1 MGPVSTDTPDN
12 IHATATTQFLAP
24 VRSRGGEKLVRARG
38 LSHWFGEGE
47 LAKQVLFNIDL
58 DIYAG
63 ETVIL
68 TGPSGSGKTTLL
80 TLIGGLRTVQHGSL
94 RLFGQELR
102 GMARQELVRI
112 RRQIGFIFQAHNL
125 FASLTA
131 RENVRMALELDA
143 MPRAEMDRRA
153 DTILRRLGLGHR
165 LDYRPDA
172 LSGGQRQRVAIARA
186 LVREPRLILA
196 DEPTAALDGA
206 SGREVVTLFQELT
219 REKGCTVIM
228 VTHDNRV
235 LDIADRLVTLV
246 DGRIATNVIT
256 QESSVICDFLRH
268 CPIFQ
273 HMTPAM
279 LAEVAEKMFVE
290 EFPENALIIRYGEEG
305 DKFYLVREGS
315 VEVLVQGRDDPQTN
329 VVLGPGS
336 FFGETA
342 LLTGA
347 PRNATVRARE
357 PVVLYSLGKPE
368 FQQALEGSLPFKEEL
383 LRAIVARR

>member
-1 MGPVSTDTPDN
+1 MNYDIPAT
-12 IHATATTQFLAP
+12 IHATANTLLLEP
-24 VRSRGGEKLVRARG
+24 VRIRGSQRLIQARG
-38 LSHWFGEGE
+38 LSHYFGEGD
-47 LAKQVLFNIDL
+47 LAKQVLFDINL

-80 TLIGGLRTVQHGSL
+80 TLIGALRTVRHGSL
-94 RLFGQELR
+94 QLFGRELCGASR
-102 GMARQELVRI
+102 KELIEI

-131 RENVRMALELDA
+131 RENVRMALELDRL
-143 MPRAEMDRRA
+143 PRAEMNRRA
-153 DTILRRLGLGHR
+153 DAILERLGLGHR
-165 LDYRPDA
+165 LHYRPEA

-186 LVREPRLILA
+186 LVRQPRLILA

-219 REKGCTVIM
+219 RERGCTVIM

-246 DGRIATNVIT
+246 DGRIETNVIT
-256 QESSVICDFLRH
+256 QESAVICDFLRQ
-268 CPIFQ
+268 CPIFTQ
-273 HMTPAM
+273 MTPAM
-279 LAEVAEKMFVE
+279 LAQIADQMIVE
-290 EFPENALIIRYGEEG
+290 EFPENAIIIRYGEPG
-305 DKFYLVREGS
+305 DRFYLVREGS
-315 VEVLVQGRDDPQTN
+315 VEVLKQGRDDPTTN
-329 VVLGPGS
+329 VVIDKGG

-357 PVVLYSLGKPE
+357 PVVLYSLGKE
-368 FQQALEGSLPFKEEL
+368 DFQQAIENSLSFKEEL